1 MEKTA
6 LQAAIQCMNF
16 VYLYIYPKTGS
27 ELYQLCYVQTTAIFI
42 LLIGSR
48 MTLIVRVSNNA
59 DDVATTG
66 IYVKISGALFA
77 NGMRSDFCCFAFP

>member
-1 MEKTA
+1 
-6 LQAAIQCMNF
+6 
-16 VYLYIYPKTGS
+16 
-27 ELYQLCYVQTTAIFI
+27 
-42 LLIGSR
+42 

-66 IYVKISGALFA
+66 IYVKISGALLA